1 MRVRVLKRGER
12 FYPQKASLMMWAY
25 FSEELSPD
33 YSQRVSFDSLEK
45 AMAFLK
51 SVKAPDEVVFEGEI

>member
-25 FSEELSPD
+25 FRDDLSPD
-33 YSQRVSFDSLEK
+33 FSQRVSFDSLEK

-51 SVKAPDEVVFEGEI
+51 SVNAHDEVVFEGDI